1 MVNKG
6 TQGRLGAT
14 DSGIRPGCFPLGSA
28 QSRAAARAMLEARK
42 ADAGMLNFQVV
53 SILDG
58 KPVNFDGLAG
68 AIRAARMKTQGG
80 ESPASLPAIEG
91 GQDTG
96 REGRTDCLS
105 ERVRKARERVTRAQ
119 GPVTT
124 L

>member
-42 ADAGMLNFQVV
+42 ANEGLSFRVV
-53 SILDG
+53 SIVDG
-58 KPVNFDGLAG
+58 KPVNFDGLAD
-68 AIRAARMKTQGG
+68 AIRAARMNTQAG

-91 GQDTG
+91 GQDGSGG
-96 REGRTDCLS
+96 RRTDCLS